1 MLPIQGGEGRLPVPV
16 CGQGGQ
22 IGIVHPRH
30 HPVVASAAEPVPV
43 GLVAGAH
50 GIEHPRL
57 GRAETDSAVL
67 AVERCEVRLG
77 AHEQPNQPVPLRLAL
92 PMRGE
97 LIGPALTGKPLAG
110 ALLAHEAGEGL
121 VQRDVIGHP
130 EPSVRRLMDQQ
141 LGQRRLRPIDEG
153 AEQRII
159 EPAKGGVGGDSANK
173 GFQALP
179 GQALRGTV
187 GGILGEVAA
196 IGGAADEGMAPLAR
210 RQGERRGGED
220 VPQDMAALKVGEA
233 SVAAPGVQAHL
244 RLSEPKHLPGQP
256 QPRLERR
263 RSRRVP
269 QQRIDGL
276 RRPQHTPMP
285 AHRLGV
291 VAEVSAAAERHRQK
305 QHRGVSRQQDCD
317 RTCGWAVA
325 QFDFGWA

>member
-1 MLPIQGGEGRLPVPV
+1 MQGGEGRLPVPV
-16 CGQGGQ
+16 SGQGGQ
-22 IGIVHPRH
+22 IGVVHPRH
-30 HPVVASAAEPVPV
+30 QPVVASAAELTSV

-50 GIEHPRL
+50 GVQQPRL
-57 GRAETDSAVL
+57 GRAKIRNAVL
-67 AVERCEVRLG
+67 AIERCELGLG
-77 AHEQPNQPVPLRLAL
+77 AHEQPNQPVPIRLAL
-92 PMRGE
+92 AMRGE

-110 ALLAHEAGEGL
+110 ALLPHEASEGL
-121 VQRDVIGHP
+121 VQRHVIGHP
-130 EPSVRRLMDQQ
+130 EPLVGRLVDQQ
-141 LGQRRLRPIDEG
+141 FGQRRLRPIDEG
-153 AEQRII
+153 AEQRIV
-159 EPAKGGVGGDSANK
+159 EPAERGVGGNSANK
-173 GFQALP
+173 GFHALP
-179 GQALRGTV
+179 GQALRGPA
-187 GGILGEVAA
+187 GGIPGEVAA
-196 IGGAADEGMAPLAR
+196 IGCAADERMAPLAR

-269 QQRIDGL
+269 QQRIDWL
-276 RRPQHTPMP
+276 RCPQHAPMP